1 MSSNVNFPSSSRS
14 FACEAN
20 GSIAIAPSISI
31 EKNLTKY
38 KVTDLY
44 RNNLKNR
51 NFGKEDPQNVHSER
65 GSIAE
70 RQGPSESANCEE
82 NPMQPKTDSS
92 SCFGIIAWVLSLSQ
106 FCDLKFKYQ

>member
-1 MSSNVNFPSSSRS
+1 MYNPI
-14 FACEAN
+14 AN
-20 GSIAIAPSISI
+20 PNRFSVGGEYGGMIHK
-31 EKNLTKY
+31 EY
-38 KVTDLY
+38 LY

-65 GSIAE
+65 GTIAE
-70 RQGPSESANCEE
+70 RQCPSENANCEE
-82 NPMQPKTDSS
+82 NPTQPKTDSS